1 MSAHD
6 FEKQVQSTME
16 QLKLRPS
23 EAVWTKVDK
32 RIRMERRRRRILL
45 WLPAMV
51 LMLGAGGYFF
61 YTHQTSEKQITASD
75 NNSTLQQSVSPN
87 EGNTAAYPAT
97 PVQPSN
103 TTEKN
108 SGDNSAAPAVAN
120 TDASPSTLHAADQP
134 GSTPPAAPA
143 VSSEQPAIVSPKDA
157 AQQPAD
163 PGIAKKESNTPD
175 ASVTTVN
182 KNLPAGISAENKIV
196 TGKTE
201 KNSNK
206 NSGTRQQ
213 DVIAKAPT
221 VSPAYDGNNQP
232 FSLKAGKTSSKD
244 RPTLNK
250 ASLVQLERS
259 SAKPTANDK
268 NIAPAGNTTTVYN
281 SGQQQVSTEADQRE
295 HDLAYSTPGYH
306 RLTSLNNELPGT
318 LNPVFDKRLF
328 KSIPRHQR
336 LAMLNNLE
344 EEKLKKTSK
353 WSYGVVA
360 SGGGS
365 HISKGDPFDIFN
377 KKNKEPENLAQN
389 SPTTGVSGA
398 VGFNNGAATYNKP
411 SEISMG
417 FSYTVGGFVQ
427 RKVSERIS
435 FSAGL
440 EYGYYSTKM
449 EVGTLVN
456 SPANVRSAD
465 QQDKHVN
472 QYYQGRNNFMANSFV
487 PMYGIPPPTETKKY
501 TNKYHFLELPVKMHW
516 RVNDGEI
523 LPILVDA
530 GFTVSQLLST
540 NALHYDGTNDFYY
553 EDKSYFNKTQF
564 GMNVGVSFALFNNSK
579 HPLWIGPTAKYQLTN
594 LLSTKV
600 SNGQHIWSFGLSAK
614 MFLKK

>member
-61 YTHQTSEKQITASD
+61 YTNQSSEKQITASD
-75 NNSTLQQSVSPN
+75 KNSTLQNAVSPN
-87 EGNTAAYPAT
+87 AGNTIVYPAA
-97 PVQPSN
+97 PVQPSA

-108 SGDNSAAPAVAN
+108 IEGNSAAPVTTGAT
-120 TDASPSTLHAADQP
+120 TDAPPPGSNAADQP

-143 VSSEQPAIVSPKDA
+143 VSSVQPSGVSH
-157 AQQPAD
+157 QQLVKQPEAGS
-163 PGIAKKESNTPD
+163 GIATKESTSPD
-175 ASVTTVN
+175 AGVTTIN
-182 KNLPAGISAENKIV
+182 KNAPAASSAEYNKV
-196 TGKTE
+196 NSKAE
-201 KNSNK
+201 K
-206 NSGTRQQ
+206 SGTNQSAIRQH
-213 DVIAKAPT
+213 DVMAKAPT
-221 VSPAYDGNNQP
+221 ITPAY
-232 FSLKAGKTSSKD
+232 AGGS
-244 RPTLNK
+244 
-250 ASLVQLERS
+250 
-259 SAKPTANDK
+259 
-268 NIAPAGNTTTVYN
+268 
-281 SGQQQVSTEADQRE
+281 QQQVSADGE
-295 HDLAYSTPGYH
+295 NAGHDLAYTNPGYQ
-306 RLTSLNNELPGT
+306 RLTHFNNELPGS
-318 LNPVFDKRLF
+318 LNPVFDKSLF

-344 EEKLKKTSK
+344 EEKQKKTSK
-353 WSYGVVA
+353 WSYGIVA
-360 SGGGS
+360 EGGGS
-365 HISKGDPFDIFN
+365 HISKGDLFDIFS
-377 KKNKEPENLAQN
+377 KKNKEPENLALS

-398 VGFNNGAATYNKP
+398 VSGFNNVSINKP

-417 FSYTVGGFVQ
+417 LSYTAGGFVQ
-427 RKVSERIS
+427 RKISERFS
-435 FSAGL
+435 LSAGL

-449 EVGTLVN
+449 DVGTLVN

-465 QQDKHVN
+465 QQDKLVQ
-472 QYYQGRNNFMANSFV
+472 QYYQGRSGASANAFV
-487 PMYGIPPPTETKKY
+487 PMYGIPPPTQTKKY

-516 RVNDGEI
+516 QVNDGEM
-523 LPILVDA
+523 LPIIVDA
-530 GFTVSQLLST
+530 GFTVSRLLST

-564 GMNVGVSFALFNNSK
+564 GMNVGLNFALFNNSK
-579 HPLWIGPTAKYQLTN
+579 HPLWIGPSAKYQLTN